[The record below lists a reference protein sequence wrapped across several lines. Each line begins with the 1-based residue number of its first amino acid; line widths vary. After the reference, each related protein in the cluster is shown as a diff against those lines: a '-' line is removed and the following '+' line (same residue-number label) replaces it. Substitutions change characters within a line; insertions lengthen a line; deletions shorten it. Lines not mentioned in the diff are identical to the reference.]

1 MSHNFKIRWMIIAG
15 VWAAVL
21 ALDLWNLA
29 KIDSIWKL
37 REKKEILMMDQRFW
51 HSNAENMAQ
60 IAKKRASLIRNVES
74 YKLGLFEFENQL
86 KHIARKLDLKS
97 FKLTSRPRSNQ
108 EGIIPVMVSFDSTFK
123 QSLQWFDLLTVQVPY
138 AQIGKVEI
146 KVDTLSKRAEFE
158 VSIDCRFNLSAK
170 ETSI

>member
-1 MSHNFKIRWMIIAG
+1 MSHNFKIRWMIIACI
-15 VWAAVL
+15 WATVF

-37 REKKEILMMDQRFW
+37 REKKEILKMDQQFW
-51 HSNAENMAQ
+51 HSNAENIAQ

-86 KHIARKLDLKS
+86 NQIARKLGLNS
-97 FKLTSRPRSNQ
+97 FNLTSRPRSNQ
-108 EGIIPVMVSFDSTFK
+108 EGIVPVMVSFESTLK
-123 QSLQWFDLLTVQVPY
+123 QSLQWFDLLKVQIPY

-146 KVDTLSKRAEFE
+146 RLDTISKRAEFE
-158 VSIDCRFNLSAK
+158 VSIDCRFYLSDE
-170 ETSI
+170 ETST